1 MSISKRTIVMLKAK
15 RNIPLVS
22 CRKAE
27 LHETQRAKFF
37 LVNKKSSGM
46 LDTMQSAIAFLEKG
60 MPNLHR

>member
-1 MSISKRTIVMLKAK
+1 MLKAK